1 MEAGD
6 RDGKISSGANRLT
19 RRGTGRGWKAT
30 GDTGEALFTEIRNE
44 CVREVIGEGHRLF
57 DIKRWGIGM
66 KRNAQTACISI
77 LAGGTATYEMQKS
90 ADDPQFVWPIP
101 QYELQNNPNFGE
113 QNEGYR
119 N

>member
-1 MEAGD
+1 
-6 RDGKISSGANRLT
+6 
-19 RRGTGRGWKAT
+19 
-30 GDTGEALFTEIRNE
+30 
-44 CVREVIGEGHRLF
+44 
-57 DIKRWGIGM
+57 M

-77 LAGGTATYEMQKS
+77 LAGGTTIYEMQKS

-113 QNEGYR
+113 QNEAYR